1 MSEPIPPAPQTGV
14 PSPRRAD
21 RTRPY
26 LSPAA
31 EPPVPPDYT
40 RFCEIHTRHRE
51 RWSLTYA
58 AGQHAPYR
66 AHYRHCDG
74 IALAATDL
82 DALAFAL
89 DGFAAAPRPP
99 GYLVAASAEQP
110 PAQPSARPDRVLDAG
125 AARCLHE
132 TADDLAASTH
142 EHAYWTSAVRDASL
156 EILARIAALLGDAC
170 GGPEPV
176 PNPAGRSGC
185 LRPAAHDGR
194 HLDGSGD
201 TWGDDTLEDVR

>member
-1 MSEPIPPAPQTGV
+1 M

-21 RTRPY
+21 GTRPY
-26 LSPAA
+26 LSPAT

-58 AGQHAPYR
+58 AGQQAPYR
-66 AHYRHCDG
+66 AHYRHGGG

-82 DALAFAL
+82 DALDFAL
-89 DGFAAAPRPP
+89 AGFAPQPSTRP
-99 GYLVAASAEQP
+99 YLGSADASARS
-110 PAQPSARPDRVLDAG
+110 SARPARVPDPREV
-125 AARCLHE
+125 RCLHE

-170 GGPEPV
+170 GGPEPAT
-176 PNPAGRSGC
+176 NPTGRSGC

-194 HLDGSGD
+194 HLDGSGE
-201 TWGDDTLEDVR
+201 TWGDDTREDAR